1 MKYEE
6 LPENM
11 QKQIDELKHY
21 AQTIQSDVLDALE
34 STENLDEFAAWF
46 KEQLRLEKESPE
58 DHKIDQMVVLAHLTQ
73 LQFASTIPQSKKTNN
88 EHCLWSGGVTTKQER
103 TLYLIEVS
111 RDMSDC
117 CDINGTPPT
126 Q

>member
-34 STENLDEFAAWF
+34 STENLEEFRFQVDSIMEGIVSEAQ
-46 KEQLRLEKESPE
+46 KECE
-58 DHKIDQMVVLAHLTQ
+58 VL
-73 LQFASTIPQSKKTNN
+73 
-88 EHCLWSGGVTTKQER
+88 
-103 TLYLIEVS
+103 
-111 RDMSDC
+111 
-117 CDINGTPPT
+117 GTGKRSVMYG
-126 Q
+126 

>member
-34 STENLDEFAAWF
+34 PAENLEEFRSQVNSSMDEIISETQ
-46 KEQLRLEKESPE
+46 KVRE
-58 DHKIDQMVVLAHLTQ
+58 VLYTGKRIVIH
-73 LQFASTIPQSKKTNN
+73 
-88 EHCLWSGGVTTKQER
+88 G
-103 TLYLIEVS
+103 
-111 RDMSDC
+111 
-117 CDINGTPPT
+117 
-126 Q
+126 

>member
-34 STENLDEFAAWF
+34 SAESLEEFRSQVNSSMDEIISETQ
-46 KEQLRLEKESPE
+46 KVRE
-58 DHKIDQMVVLAHLTQ
+58 VLYTGKRIVIH
-73 LQFASTIPQSKKTNN
+73 
-88 EHCLWSGGVTTKQER
+88 G
-103 TLYLIEVS
+103 
-111 RDMSDC
+111 
-117 CDINGTPPT
+117 
-126 Q
+126 